1 METKHV
7 NWFAL
12 LVAAWTIVLG
22 ARLLWTG
29 TKALIS
35 GAEMYSDS
43 WFFVLV
49 GSICLT
55 WYLIGPRELVVMRR
69 IQRMTWKKA
78 AKAFQFIRGLIPA
91 AIARIRSLAG
101 LFTLPSNDNL
111 QTEP

>member
-1 METKHV
+1 MRRKHL

-22 ARLLWTG
+22 VVLLWTG
-29 TKALIS
+29 TKNLIS
-35 GAEMYSDS
+35 GVETYTDS

-49 GSICLT
+49 GCICLT
-55 WYLIGPRELVVMRR
+55 WYLTGPRELVVMRR

-91 AIARIRSLAG
+91 AVARIRSLAG